1 MISSFRV
8 KKRCWPAFRSLGPRT
23 PGHLLPLWLKS
34 TASRTSWWRSTT
46 LNCTCT
52 STGWRSPRKSMA
64 CQYPPP
70 IARCARCFS
79 RRSVRKYSYPSLLSV
94 PQPVG
99 TSAVRPWVS
108 APGPAGGVGR
118 PVCRQHHSG
127 PGGLHLRGHAA
138 LHPRRSY
145 APFV

>member
-1 MISSFRV
+1 
-8 KKRCWPAFRSLGPRT
+8 
-23 PGHLLPLWLKS
+23 
-34 TASRTSWWRSTT
+34 
-46 LNCTCT
+46 
-52 STGWRSPRKSMA
+52 MA
-64 CQYPPP
+64 CQYPHPWLG
-70 IARCARCFS
+70 ARDAFLDALYA
-79 RRSVRKYSYPSLLSV
+79 KFFYSYPSLLSV

-99 TSAVRPWVS
+99 TSAVRPRVS